1 MVLVQVIPSMFD
13 ECFIFVKANIMPV
26 IYVSVFNAVFVKE
39 GIVQQN
45 VDKKHVKMQ
54 APGWK

>member
-13 ECFIFVKANIMPV
+13 EYFIFVKATTMPL
-26 IYVSVFNAVFVKE
+26 IYVSVFNAVFVNA

-45 VDKKHVKMQ
+45 VDKKTR
-54 APGWK
+54 

>member
-26 IYVSVFNAVFVKE
+26 IYVSVFNAVFVNE

-45 VDKKHVKMQ
+45 VDKTR
-54 APGWK
+54 